1 MKFNV
6 MTKDLKSAMTTL
18 KKAMYFQSALPI
30 ATCIRFNTAEKSVG
44 LVGTDLETLIAE
56 EIQADVEIQGEGCIN
71 FKQLEACI
79 KGKKK
84 RDHVTYFEEDNGM
97 MRLTVSG
104 VISRLSIES
113 TTDYP
118 VIPVIE
124 TSLSLDLATG
134 IEKCLPFASYEDT
147 RLQINGVHVHSKE
160 HELVFVA
167 TDGRTLKV
175 VRTDPLPESV
185 APELKDFA
193 ITIPSKSC
201 SAIVSHFK
209 DVVDV
214 GINTEQIDGK
224 DVDRQL
230 RVSCSNRELI
240 TRLIEGEFVDY
251 ESVLAPAKNLTGKAE
266 IELNREEFLEII
278 TTVCALGLA
287 VKEKKNEYASR
298 TYCVWIE
305 MVDGVMDIRYNHRE
319 AKVTQMATHAPLSY
333 SYDGYLLMALN
344 PRLLIRALES
354 FDTPVISMYV
364 KPLEPNDKNEMGNV
378 LDSVYFRD
386 ADRSEDTVIMP
397 MKSDGPKFGPDWVA
411 MAKEEERKATIKK
424 ETESF
429 KRSQEEMAR
438 QAENLKEADEW
449 TANQQKGSDDHGNTN

>member
-1 MKFNV
+1 MKFNL
-6 MTKDLKSAMTTL
+6 MTKDLKEGMTTL
-18 KKAMYFQSALPI
+18 RKAMYFNSALPI
-30 ATCIRFNTAEKSVG
+30 AKCIRFNTAEKSVG
-44 LVGTDLETLIAE
+44 MVGTDLETMIAE
-56 EIQADVEIQGEGCIN
+56 EIPADVEMDGEACID

-84 RDHVTYFEEDNGM
+84 RDHVTYFEEHDGLM
-97 MRLTVSG
+97 TLTVSD
-104 VISRLSIES
+104 VVSRLTILS
-113 TTDYP
+113 TTEYP

-124 TSLSLDLATG
+124 TNLSMDLASG
-134 IEKCLPFASYEDT
+134 IEKCLPFASIASD
-147 RLQINGVHVHSKE
+147 RLSINGVHVHSKE

-175 VRTDPLPESV
+175 VRTDPLPDSV

-193 ITIPSKSC
+193 ITIPGKAC

-209 DVVDV
+209 GAVDM
-214 GINTEQIDGK
+214 GIHRERIGDEDQDT
-224 DVDRQL
+224 QL

-240 TRLIEGEFVDY
+240 TRLIGMEFPDY
-251 ESVLAPAKNLTGKAE
+251 ESVLAPAKNLTGKVE
-266 IELNREEFLEII
+266 IEVNREEFLEII
-278 TTVCALGLA
+278 LNVCALGLA
-287 VKEKKNEYASR
+287 VKKKNEYDTSR
-298 TYCVWIE
+298 THCVWIE

-319 AKVTQMATHAPLSY
+319 AKVTQMASYTPLSY
-333 SYDGYLLMALN
+333 SYDGYLLMCFN

-397 MKSDGPKFGPDWVA
+397 MKPDGPKFGPDWVA
-411 MAKEEERKATIKK
+411 ITAEEERKRKIEF
-424 ETESF
+424 ET
-429 KRSQEEMAR
+429 A
-438 QAENLKEADEW
+438 QAKTKNE
-449 TANQQKGSDDHGNTN
+449 GSDNGS